1 MQRIARRLGITT
13 LTTIGLLSVAMLVY
27 LRRHMPS
34 RDFALF
40 CLLTAAYI
48 AFGLVLFKSF
58 AEKIN
63 QDRRF
68 RIFLEL
74 ILATAFVVLFYWFGA
89 YVFPGM
95 KR

>member
-1 MQRIARRLGITT
+1 MEKIAARLGITT
-13 LTTIGLLSVAMLVY
+13 LTAIVLLTVTMWVY

-48 AFGLVLFKSF
+48 AIGLVSFKIF
-58 AEKIN
+58 AEKIK

-74 ILATAFVVLFYWFGA
+74 VLAAVFVGLFYWFGA
-89 YVFPGM
+89 YVSPGM
-95 KR
+95 K

>member
-1 MQRIARRLGITT
+1 MQRIAARLGITA
-13 LTTIGLLSVAMLVY
+13 LTAIGLLIVAMWVY

-40 CLLTAAYI
+40 CLLTAAYV
-48 AFGLVLFKSF
+48 AFGLVLFKIF
-58 AEKIN
+58 AEKIK

-74 ILATAFVVLFYWFGA
+74 ILAAVFVALFYWFGA
-89 YVFPGM
+89 YVSLGM
-95 KR
+95 K

>member
-1 MQRIARRLGITT
+1 LGITT

-27 LRRHMPS
+27 LSRHMPS

-40 CLLTAAYI
+40 CLVTAAYLAI
-48 AFGLVLFKSF
+48 GLALLKIF
-58 AEKIN
+58 AEKIK

-74 ILATAFVVLFYWFGA
+74 ILAAVFVGLCYWFGA
-89 YVFPGM
+89 YVSPGM
-95 KR
+95 K

>member
-1 MQRIARRLGITT
+1 M
-13 LTTIGLLSVAMLVY
+13 AMLVY

-40 CLLTAAYI
+40 CLVTGAYLAI
-48 AFGLVLFKSF
+48 GLVLFKIF
-58 AEKIN
+58 AEKVK

-74 ILATAFVVLFYWFGA
+74 ILAAVFVALSYWFGA
-89 YVFPGM
+89 YVSPGM
-95 KR
+95 K